1 MLEVVLIE
9 SVVPHAEVP
18 VFSFSNTPG
27 AMLLLLDAF
36 QKTCFASLT
45 LPTGQSD
52 LNTSLSLIC
61 MGGSRGGGGL
71 DG

>member
-45 LPTGQSD
+45 LPSGQSD

-61 MGGSRGGGGL
+61 RGGSRGGGL